1 MSGTVKRYVYYFS
14 KIPTRQWHA
23 SVERSSGT
31 YGHETLEGAGVRRV
45 GPSMHSYASA
55 PAYAREEE
63 VRTEDI

>member
-1 MSGTVKRYVYYFS
+1 MSGTVNRYVYYFS
-14 KIPTRQWHA
+14 KIPARQWHA

-55 PAYAREEE
+55 PA
-63 VRTEDI
+63 